1 MTLFRSLSLAL
12 LLGLLG
18 LRPYQAAAAMPGWIR
33 QSHDLRGL
41 PAVLTPDGRT
51 VPLELA
57 AGQTTLLH
65 FWASWCAPCL
75 EELPAL
81 AALAAAHAGPD
92 VRFLT
97 LSEDR
102 DPVALRRFLAHHPDS
117 AALPVYID
125 PDRRIAHALHL
136 DSVPVTVVVDGRGME
151 RARLTGS
158 GRWQGA
164 DGARLV
170 EILGHLTSR

>member
-12 LLGLLG
+12 LLCLLG
-18 LRPYQAAAAMPGWIR
+18 LRPYQAAAAMPGWSR

-81 AALAAAHAGPD
+81 AALAQAHPALR
-92 VRFLT
+92 VLT

-102 DPVALRRFLAHHPDS
+102 DPVALRRFLTRHPHT
-117 AALPVYID
+117 AALPVYVD
-125 PDRRIAHALHL
+125 PQRRLAHTLGL
-136 DSVPVTVVVDGRGME
+136 DSVPVTLVVDGQGRE
-151 RARLTGS
+151 RARLTGP
-158 GRWQGA
+158 GRWQDA
-164 DGARLV
+164 DGAHLAA
-170 EILGHLTSR
+170 ILRDLDPR